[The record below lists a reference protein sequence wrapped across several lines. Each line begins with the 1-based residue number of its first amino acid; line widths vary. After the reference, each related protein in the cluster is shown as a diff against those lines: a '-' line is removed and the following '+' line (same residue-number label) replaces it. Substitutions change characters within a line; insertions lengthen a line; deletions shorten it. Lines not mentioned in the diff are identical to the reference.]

1 MTNQRSFR
9 AYLWCVAALGIAAAL
24 VTVSRF
30 TIAHLDW
37 RLLLLS
43 LVTVVIGSRV
53 SIKIPSIKSEI
64 TVADT
69 LIFLTMLLYDGEA
82 AILLAGLD
90 AVVTSLRITR
100 KARAIVFNSS
110 VLLCS
115 TFLTVQ
121 ALRFSF
127 GSILQLPHGEISTFI
142 MAGCLMALVQYIV
155 NSGLVATYTALKTEQ
170 PIWLTWRKHF
180 LWTSITYFAGALTA
194 SIVIYLQSTVGFRAI
209 LAITPIIAIVYFTY
223 RTYLKTVEALQ
234 ESEERFHNAFDY
246 AAVGMAL
253 VSLEGKW
260 LQVNRSLCGILGYTE
275 EELLTTNFQTLT
287 HPADLDAVVVT
298 LSEVSESKLSS
309 CQVEKRYLHKLGHS
323 VWVLLSASKIHD
335 KQAKEGQLI
344 FQIQDVTDRKRAEQQ
359 LLYDAFHDALTG
371 LANRA
376 LFTDHLKL
384 AIARAQR
391 QTERQFAV
399 LFLDLDR
406 FKVINDSLGHMV
418 GDQLLVGIARRL
430 ESCLRPG
437 DTVARL
443 GGDEFTILLEDLSD
457 EAEAVEVADRL
468 QRTLAMPFNLGGHQ
482 VFSTASIGITL
493 SSIGYERSEDCL
505 RDADTAMYRAKQ
517 HGKARHE
524 LFDASMHARA
534 MKLLQVESD
543 LRRAVEHHELVVYY
557 QPIMSLETGRV
568 RGFEALVR
576 WQHPQQGLIS
586 PADFIPVAE
595 ETGLIVPLGQWVLGE
610 ACRQARIWQD
620 QFPSDPPLT
629 ISVNI
634 SAKQFAQP
642 GLIEQ
647 VEQVLRETGLE
658 PHSLQLE
665 LTESVVMESIE
676 TATDLLH
683 RLRAL
688 GVALSI
694 DDFGTGYSSLNYL
707 HNFPLDTLKI
717 DRSFVNQMVGNNE
730 NNEIVQTIVTLARSL
745 GMNVVAEGIETE
757 TQLASLQAL
766 ECEGGQGYLFA
777 KPMPTKAAEAFLL
790 ATLTS
795 QVAPASF
802 NSFTQLQPILTGQE
816 VAC

>member
-1 MTNQRSFR
+1 MARSQQLFKL
-9 AYLWCVAALGIAAAL
+9 YLGVVVAFGAVVVLSTGYHL
-24 VTVSRF
+24 SV
-30 TIAHLDW
+30 AHLDW
-37 RLLLLS
+37 RWLLLS

-69 LIFLTMLLYDGEA
+69 FIFLTMLLYDGEA
-82 AILLAGLD
+82 AILLAGLE
-90 AVVTSLRITR
+90 AVVSSLHFT
-100 KARAIVFNSS
+100 KKVRAILFNAS
-110 VLLCS
+110 VMLCS
-115 TFLTVQ
+115 TFLTVS
-121 ALRFSF
+121 ALRFCF
-127 GSILQLPHGEISTFI
+127 GSIVELPHNDTSTFI
-142 MAGCLMALVQYIV
+142 MAVCLMALAQYVV

-170 PIWLTWRKHF
+170 PVWQTWRKHF

-194 SIVIYLQSTVGFRAI
+194 SIVTYLQSTVGFRAI
-209 LAITPIIAIVYFTY
+209 IAITPIIAIVYFTY

-234 ESEERFHNAFDY
+234 ESEERFRNAFDY

-253 VSLEGKW
+253 VSPEGRW

-275 EELLTTNFQTLT
+275 EELLATNFQTLT
-287 HPADLDAVVVT
+287 HPEDLDAAAVSV
-298 LSEVSESKLSS
+298 SEVMEGKLPS
-309 CQVEKRYLHKLGHS
+309 CQLEKRYLHKLGHS
-323 VWVLLSASKIHD
+323 VWVLLSASQIRD
-335 KQAKEGQLI
+335 KQAKEGRLI

-391 QTERQFAV
+391 QADRQFAV

-443 GGDEFTILLEDLSD
+443 GGDEFTILLEDLHS
-457 EAEAVEVADRL
+457 EAEVVEVAERL
-468 QRTLAMPFNLGGHQ
+468 KQTLAMPFNLGGHQ
-482 VFSTASIGITL
+482 VFTTASIGITL
-493 SSIGYERSEDCL
+493 SSIGYSRPEDCL

-557 QPIMSLETGRV
+557 QPIMSLETGRI

-586 PADFIPVAE
+586 PVDFIPVAE

-610 ACRQARIWQD
+610 ACRQARVWQEL
-620 QFPSDPPLT
+620 FPSDPPLT

-642 GLIEQ
+642 DLVGQ
-647 VEQVLRETGLE
+647 VEHVLRETGLA
-658 PHSLQLE
+658 PGSLHLE
-665 LTESVVMESIE
+665 LTESVVMENIE

-717 DRSFVNQMVGNNE
+717 DRSFVSQMAGNNE
-730 NNEIVQTIVTLARSL
+730 NTEIVQTIVTLARSL
-745 GMNVVAEGIETE
+745 GMNVVAEGIETKM
-757 TQLASLQAL
+757 QLASLRAL

-777 KPMPTKAAEAFLL
+777 KPMPTEAAEAFLFDMFIP
-790 ATLTS
+790 
-795 QVAPASF
+795 QVAASSF
-802 NSFTQLQPILTGQE
+802 DSFTQLQPVLAG
-816 VAC
+816 

>member
-1 MTNQRSFR
+1 M
-9 AYLWCVAALGIAAAL
+9 LGAAVAL
-24 VTVSRF
+24 VTFSQL
-30 TIAHLDW
+30 TIVQLDW

-43 LVTVVIGSRV
+43 LATLFVGSQV
-53 SIKIPSIKSEI
+53 SIKIPSIKGEI

-69 LIFLTMLLYDGEA
+69 LIFLTLLLYDGEA
-82 AILLAGLD
+82 AILLAGLE
-90 AVVTSLRITR
+90 AVVSSLRVTR
-100 KARAIVFNSS
+100 KARAIIYNAA

-115 TFLTVQ
+115 TFLTVH

-127 GSILQLPHGEISTFI
+127 GSIVELPHGEISNLI
-142 MAGCLMALVQYIV
+142 MAVCLMALVQYVV

-194 SIVIYLQSTVGFRAI
+194 SIVTYLQSTVGFRAI
-209 LAITPIIAIVYFTY
+209 IAITPIIVIIYLTY

-234 ESEERFHNAFDY
+234 ESEERFRNAFDY

-253 VSLEGKW
+253 VSPEGRW
-260 LQVNRSLCGILGYTE
+260 LQVNRSLCEIVGYTE
-275 EELLTTNFQTLT
+275 EELLITNFQAIT
-287 HPADLDAVVVT
+287 HPEDIDAAAVSV
-298 LSEVSESKLSS
+298 SEVMGGKLPS
-309 CQVEKRYLHKLGHS
+309 CQLEKRYLHKLGHS
-323 VWVLLSASKIHD
+323 VWVLLSASQIRD
-335 KQAKEGQLI
+335 KQAKEDRLI

-359 LLYDAFHDALTG
+359 LHYDAFHDALTG

-384 AIARAQR
+384 ALARTQR
-391 QTERQFAV
+391 QADHEFAV

-430 ESCLRPG
+430 ETCLRPG

-443 GGDEFTILLEDLSD
+443 GGDEFTILLEDLTG
-457 EAEAVEVADRL
+457 EADAIEIAERL
-468 QRTLAMPFNLGGHQ
+468 QSALAMPFNLGGQQ
-482 VFSTASIGITL
+482 VFTTASIGITL
-493 SSIGYERSEDCL
+493 SSIGYNRPEDCL

-524 LFDASMHARA
+524 LFDSSMHARA

-557 QPIMSLETGRV
+557 QPIMSLETERI

-586 PADFIPVAE
+586 PVDFIPVAE
-595 ETGLIVPLGQWVLGE
+595 ETGLIVPLGQWVLSE
-610 ACRQARIWQD
+610 ACRQARVWQE
-620 QFPSDPPLT
+620 QFPSDPPLS

-647 VEQVLRETGLE
+647 VEHVLRETGLA
-658 PHSLQLE
+658 PGSLQLE

-717 DRSFVNQMVGNNE
+717 DRSFVSQMAGNNE
-730 NNEIVQTIVTLARSL
+730 NTEIVQTIVTLARSL

-757 TQLASLQAL
+757 MQLSSLQAL

-777 KPMPTKAAEAFLL
+777 KPMHSKAAEAFL
-790 ATLTS
+790 S
-795 QVAPASF
+795 NSCMPPIAPLSSD
-802 NSFTQLQPILTGQE
+802 SFTQRQPML
-816 VAC
+816 A

>member
-1 MTNQRSFR
+1 MTGNQRSFR
-9 AYLWCVAALGIAAAL
+9 AYLWCVAMLGAAVA
-24 VTVSRF
+24 VITFSRL

-43 LVTVVIGSRV
+43 LATVVIGSQV
-53 SIKIPSIKSEI
+53 SIKIPSIKGEI

-69 LIFLTMLLYDGEA
+69 LIFLTMLLYDGEV
-82 AILLAGLD
+82 AILLAGLE
-90 AVVTSLRITR
+90 AIVASLHVTR
-100 KARAIVFNSS
+100 KVRALVFNAS

-121 ALRFSF
+121 ALRFCF
-127 GSILQLPHGEISTFI
+127 GSILHLPQGGISNLI
-142 MAGCLMALVQYIV
+142 MAVCLMALVQYVV
-155 NSGLVATYTALKTEQ
+155 NSGLVAAYVALKTEQ

-194 SIVIYLQSTVGFRAI
+194 TIVTYLQSTVGFRAI
-209 LAITPIIAIVYFTY
+209 IAITPIIVIVYFTY

-234 ESEERFHNAFDY
+234 ESEERFRNAFDY

-253 VSLEGKW
+253 VSPEGKW
-260 LQVNRSLCGILGYTE
+260 LQVNRSLCEIVGYTE

-287 HPADLDAVVVT
+287 HPADLDSVAVSV
-298 LSEVSESKLSS
+298 SEVSAGKLSS
-309 CQVEKRYLHKLGHS
+309 CQLEKRYLHKLGHS
-323 VWVLLSASKIHD
+323 VWVHLSASQIRD
-335 KQAKEGQLI
+335 KQAKEGRLI
-344 FQIQDVTDRKRAEQQ
+344 FQLQDVTDRKRAEQQ

-384 AIARAQR
+384 AVGRSRR
-391 QTERQFAV
+391 QLDRQYAV

-406 FKVINDSLGHMV
+406 FKVINDSLGHTV

-443 GGDEFTILLEDLSD
+443 GGDEFTVLLEDLKD
-457 EAEAVEVADRL
+457 EAEAVEVAKRL
-468 QRTLAMPFNLGGHQ
+468 QETLALPFNLGGHQ
-482 VFSTASIGITL
+482 VFTTASIGITL
-493 SSIGYERSEDCL
+493 STIGYERPEDCL

-557 QPIMSLETGRV
+557 QPIMSLGSGRV

-586 PADFIPVAE
+586 PSDFIPVAE
-595 ETGLIVPLGQWVLGE
+595 ETGIIVPVGQWVLGE

-647 VEQVLRETGLE
+647 VEQVLKETGIA
-658 PHSLQLE
+658 PGSLQLE

-717 DRSFVNQMVGNNE
+717 DRSFVSQIAGNNE
-730 NNEIVQTIVTLARSL
+730 NTEIVQTIVTLARSL

-757 TQLASLQAL
+757 LQLASLQAL

-777 KPMPTKAAEAFLL
+777 KPMHTKAAEAFL
-790 ATLTS
+790 
-795 QVAPASF
+795 F
-802 NSFTQLQPILTGQE
+802 NSFPTQSAATSNNLPQLQLALAAPE
-816 VAC
+816 VCC

>member
-1 MTNQRSFR
+1 MSNQRSFR
-9 AYLWCVAALGIAAAL
+9 VYLWCVVILGAAVAIVNVSQL
-24 VTVSRF
+24 TV
-30 TIAHLDW
+30 AQLDW

-43 LVTVVIGSRV
+43 LATLIIGSQV
-53 SIKIPSIKSEI
+53 SIKIPSIKGEI

-82 AILLAGLD
+82 AILLAGLE
-90 AVVTSLRITR
+90 AVVSTLHVTK
-100 KARAIVFNSS
+100 KARAIFFNAS

-115 TFLTVQ
+115 TFLTVH

-127 GSILQLPHGEISTFI
+127 GSILQLPQGEISTFI
-142 MAGCLMALVQYIV
+142 IAVCLMALVQYV
-155 NSGLVATYTALKTEQ
+155 FNSGLVATYTALKTEQ
-170 PIWLTWRKHF
+170 PIWLTWRRHF

-194 SIVIYLQSTVGFRAI
+194 SIVTYLQSTVGFRAI
-209 LAITPIIAIVYFTY
+209 IAITPIIAIIYFTY
-223 RTYLKTVEALQ
+223 RTYLRTVEALQ
-234 ESEERFHNAFDY
+234 ESEERFRNAFDY

-253 VSLEGKW
+253 VSPRGHW

-275 EELLTTNFQTLT
+275 EELLATNFQSIT
-287 HPADLDAVVVT
+287 HPEDLDSMAVSVG
-298 LSEVSESKLSS
+298 EVLRGKLSS
-309 CQVEKRYLHKLGHS
+309 CQMEKRYLHKLGHS
-323 VWVLLSASKIHD
+323 VWVLLSASQIRD
-335 KQAKEGQLI
+335 KQAKEGRLI

-359 LLYDAFHDALTG
+359 LHYDAFHDALTG

-384 AIARAQR
+384 AVARGRR
-391 QTERQFAV
+391 QAEREFAV

-430 ESCLRPG
+430 EACLRPG

-443 GGDEFTILLEDLSD
+443 GGDEFTILLEDLKG
-457 EAEAVEVADRL
+457 EKEAVEVAERL
-468 QRTLAMPFNLGGHQ
+468 QYALAMPFNLGGQQ
-482 VFSTASIGITL
+482 VFTTASIGITL
-493 SSIGYERSEDCL
+493 SSIGYTRPEDCL

-524 LFDASMHARA
+524 LFDSSMHARA

-543 LRRAVEHHELVVYY
+543 LRRAVEHDELVIHY

-568 RGFEALVR
+568 GGFEALVR

-586 PADFIPVAE
+586 PVDFIPVAE

-610 ACRQARIWQD
+610 ACRQARVWQE
-620 QFPSDPPLT
+620 QFPSDPPLS

-647 VEQVLRETGLE
+647 VESILRETGLASG
-658 PHSLQLE
+658 SLHLE

-717 DRSFVNQMVGNNE
+717 DRSFVSQMAGNNE
-730 NNEIVQTIVTLARSL
+730 KTEIVQTIVTLARSL

-757 TQLASLQAL
+757 MQLASLQAL

-777 KPMPTKAAEAFLL
+777 KPMHTEDAEAFLFDAFL
-790 ATLTS
+790 PEIAQTS
-795 QVAPASF
+795 DSLI
-802 NSFTQLQPILTGQE
+802 QLQPMLAG
-816 VAC
+816 

>member
-1 MTNQRSFR
+1 MARSQQVFKS
-9 AYLWCVAALGIAAAL
+9 YLWIIVALGAAVAL
-24 VTVSRF
+24 STASRLPV
-30 TIAHLDW
+30 AHLDW
-37 RLLLLS
+37 GLLLLS
-43 LVTVVIGSRV
+43 LVTVGIGSQV

-69 LIFLTMLLYDGEA
+69 LIFLTMLLYGGEA
-82 AILLAGLD
+82 AILLAGLE
-90 AVVTSLRITR
+90 AVCSSLHIT
-100 KARAIVFNSS
+100 KKGRAIFFNAS
-110 VLLCS
+110 VMLCS
-115 TFLTVQ
+115 TFLTVN
-121 ALRFSF
+121 ALRLCF
-127 GSILQLPHGEISTFI
+127 GAVVELPRGDASTFI
-142 MAGCLMALVQYIV
+142 MAVCLMALVQYVV
-155 NSGLVATYTALKTEQ
+155 NSGLVATYTALKTGQ
-170 PIWLTWRKHF
+170 PIWLTWRRHF

-194 SIVIYLQSTVGFRAI
+194 SIVTYLQSTVGLRAI
-209 LAITPIIAIVYFTY
+209 IAITPIIAIVYFTY

-234 ESEERFHNAFDY
+234 ESEERFRNAFDY

-253 VSLEGKW
+253 VSPGGQW

-275 EELLTTNFQTLT
+275 EELLATNFQTIT
-287 HPADLDAVVVT
+287 HPEDLDSAAVSV
-298 LSEVSESKLSS
+298 SEVMEGKLPS
-309 CQVEKRYLHKLGHS
+309 CQMEKRYLHKLGHS
-323 VWVLLSASKIHD
+323 VWVLLSASQIRD
-335 KQAKEGQLI
+335 KQAKEGRLI

-384 AIARAQR
+384 AVARAQR
-391 QTERQFAV
+391 QTAREFAV

-443 GGDEFTILLEDLSD
+443 GGDEFTILLEDLRG
-457 EAEAVEVADRL
+457 EADAVEVAERL
-468 QRTLAMPFNLGGHQ
+468 KQTLAMPFNLGGHQ
-482 VFSTASIGITL
+482 VFTTASIGITL
-493 SSIGYERSEDCL
+493 SSIGYTRPEDCL

-543 LRRAVEHHELVVYY
+543 LRRAVERHELVVYY
-557 QPIMSLETGRV
+557 QPIMSLDTGRI

-576 WQHPQQGLIS
+576 WQHPQQGLVS
-586 PADFIPVAE
+586 PVDFIPVAE

-610 ACRQARIWQD
+610 ACRQARAWQE

-642 GLIEQ
+642 GLVGQ
-647 VEQVLRETGLE
+647 VEHVLRETGLA
-658 PHSLQLE
+658 PGSLHLE
-665 LTESVVMESIE
+665 LTESVVMENIE
-676 TATDLLH
+676 TATELLH

-717 DRSFVNQMVGNNE
+717 DRSFITQMAVDNE
-730 NNEIVQTIVTLARSL
+730 NTEIVQTIVTLARSL

-777 KPMPTKAAEAFLL
+777 KPMHTEAAEAFL
-790 ATLTS
+790 
-795 QVAPASF
+795 F
-802 NSFTQLQPILTGQE
+802 NSFIPQAPLPSSDSFSQLQPVLAG
-816 VAC
+816 